1 MRETTQPFPRIAM
14 REARLV
20 SNMRFQ
26 SSKGRGRRG
35 KSIYSAHCVN
45 RLARSPRGRIFV
57 GQHRENTEAYERHG
71 NRLSSRPAAW
81 RPPESEA
88 AAVAN
93 PPRQNFHL
101 GILILSAS
109 TPERTCAVQLRD
121 VRFVPISG
129 HLRRR
134 TTETERP
141 PRAARRGT
149 HGENDEDCGT
159 GLRLEPRPILF
170 AFIIAVLLLQASLP
184 AS

>member
-101 GILILSAS
+101 GILILSTS

-121 VRFVPISG
+121 VRFVPIADISDVELLKQNDHHAPPG
-129 HLRRR
+129 EEPMAKMMK
-134 TTETERP
+134 TAER
-141 PRAARRGT
+141 A
-149 HGENDEDCGT
+149 
-159 GLRLEPRPILF
+159 F
-170 AFIIAVLLLQASLP
+170 A
-184 AS
+184 